1 LTKFIK
7 NLLSEVGYVLCD
19 NCDGSGEISTFS
31 GHEVEE
37 DCPKC
42 NGIGVELIIVRNAM
56 SRIKTPNDQGPPEL
70 NQF

>member
-1 LTKFIK
+1 MTKFIK
-7 NLLSEVGYVLCD
+7 NLLSEVGYELCD

-37 DCPKC
+37 ECPKC

-56 SRIKTPNDQGPPEL
+56 SRIKKPNDQGPHD
-70 NQF
+70 